1 MLKFAFCRCFHL
13 IWHFEGRFGCLL
25 EGGFFKKI
33 CSQPIHSCQKS
44 LLPEASRAVF
54 DQNCPNAVYKSSTT
68 WPSVSHAQKAMLKQS
83 FKSDTTVS
91 TTTFTTFLTETKE
104 GGEER
109 KRLSLLPSSL
119 VLVRK
124 VFPGNLFKTVSIVGL
139 DGNKSH
145 LWLLMEKKGGW
156 VGWQR
161 FSQDFTGFFRVNCL
175 MTLMV

>member
-1 MLKFAFCRCFHL
+1 MAACSKVDFSRKFALNPFTLAKNRYSPKLVAPFST
-13 IWHFEGRFGCLL
+13 
-25 EGGFFKKI
+25 KTN
-33 CSQPIHSCQKS
+33 
-44 LLPEASRAVF
+44 
-54 DQNCPNAVYKSSTT
+54 QNCPNAVYKSSTT
-68 WPSVSHAQKAMLKQS
+68 SPSVSHAQKAMLKQS

-156 VGWQR
+156 VG
-161 FSQDFTGFFRVNCL
+161 
-175 MTLMV
+175 

>member
-1 MLKFAFCRCFHL
+1 
-13 IWHFEGRFGCLL
+13 
-25 EGGFFKKI
+25 
-33 CSQPIHSCQKS
+33 
-44 LLPEASRAVF
+44 
-54 DQNCPNAVYKSSTT
+54 
-68 WPSVSHAQKAMLKQS
+68 MLKQS

-124 VFPGNLFKTVSIVGL
+124 VFPGNLFKTVLIVGL

-145 LWLLMEKKGGW
+145 LIWLLMEKKGGW
-156 VGWQR
+156 VG
-161 FSQDFTGFFRVNCL
+161 
-175 MTLMV
+175 

>member
-33 CSQPIHSCQKS
+33 CSQPIHSWKSCQKP

-54 DQNCPNAVYKSSTT
+54 DQNEPKLPKTLFISQALRESLMATRSKQC
-68 WPSVSHAQKAMLKQS
+68 QS

-91 TTTFTTFLTETKE
+91 TTTTFLTETKE

-109 KRLSLLPSSL
+109 KRLYLLPSFL
-119 VLVRK
+119 ALVRN
-124 VFPGNLFKTVSIVGL
+124 VFSGNPFKIVSIVGL

-145 LWLLMEKKGGW
+145 L
-156 VGWQR
+156 
-161 FSQDFTGFFRVNCL
+161 
-175 MTLMV
+175 